1 MRAVTGFFGTAM
13 DRYSILDQSSPAAP
27 KPSVAKVES
36 HAQWQPQ
43 EPVRFPAE
51 DGGKSLAQTARG
63 DLNAALQLLAER
75 AKYITGAMAAT
86 IGLYESEELMC
97 HACTGAPK
105 QKVGSRMRV
114 GSGLAGESVR
124 TRRILRCHDT
134 SGDLRVNVETCQKFG
149 ICSAVVM
156 PLVRGQQVIGV
167 FELLSG
173 NTQAFDEKDLTAL
186 ERLGEMVETAIE
198 QSEQPVEESGNT
210 TFFDEAPPE
219 AEVAVVPLK
228 LDPEPSAPS
237 EAAVPARH
245 GEHGEVPLLERGS
258 IGSCKSCGF
267 PVSGRRRLCVDC
279 EAVQPSDAATSDQA
293 PEAPAFIAHLDEEIE
308 ARSTAK
314 KSHAYTLLAG
324 VLALGTA
331 AMLVWMRYPNVID
344 WILHQTK
351 LR

>member
-1 MRAVTGFFGTAM
+1 ME
-13 DRYSILDQSSPAAP
+13 RYSILDQSSPPAAMP
-27 KPSVAKVES
+27 AMAKVES
-36 HAQWQPQ
+36 HTSRHPQ
-43 EPVRFPAE
+43 DPVRFPAE
-51 DGGKSLAQTARG
+51 DGGKSLAATARG
-63 DLNAALQLLAER
+63 DIDAALQLLAER

-86 IGLYESEELMC
+86 IALYENDELIC
-97 HACTGAPK
+97 RACTGAPK
-105 QKVGSRMRV
+105 QKVGANMRV

-134 SGDLRVNVETCQKFG
+134 SGDLRVNGETCQKYG

-198 QSEQPVEESGNT
+198 QAQQPTQDSTET

-228 LDPEPSAPS
+228 LDPGTSSMPEQPRAP
-237 EAAVPARH
+237 VRH

-258 IGSCKSCGF
+258 IGSCRVCGF
-267 PVSGRRRLCVDC
+267 PVSGHRHLCVDC
-279 EAVQPSDAATSDQA
+279 EAVQPADAASASDA
-293 PEAPAFIAHLDEEIE
+293 PEPPAFIAHLGE
-308 ARSTAK
+308 ATGGRPSGNK
-314 KSHAYTLLAG
+314 NRAYTLLA
-324 VLALGTA
+324 LLLSAGTA
-331 AMLVWMRYPNVID
+331 AMLIWMRFPGVLD
-344 WILHQTK
+344 WIMQQTGLLH
-351 LR
+351 R